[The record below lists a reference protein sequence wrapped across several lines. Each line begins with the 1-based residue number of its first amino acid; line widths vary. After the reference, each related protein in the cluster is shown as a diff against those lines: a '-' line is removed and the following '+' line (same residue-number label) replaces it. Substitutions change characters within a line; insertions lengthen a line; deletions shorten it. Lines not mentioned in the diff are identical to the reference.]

1 MARQNVVSDS
11 EPNLRRE
18 QLLQAAALLFQ
29 KHGYQGATVRQIA
42 DATGLTSGSIFYYF
56 KSKEDLLEEVI
67 AQAMQSGLQI
77 VDERLS
83 TATGPLS
90 RFQALVL
97 AHLTAIMGPLGS
109 AHDVSFRDWKSLSPD
124 ARDRLRT
131 INQKYREVWMEV
143 LNELKSNQYLLSDPE
158 RCRLYMLAALNWGPA
173 RRNLT
178 RSSQLASAAN
188 LFCSIALNLDEEEF
202 HKLCTAEKSGDKPKG
217 AD

>member
-1 MARQNVVSDS
+1 
-11 EPNLRRE
+11 
-18 QLLQAAALLFQ
+18 
-29 KHGYQGATVRQIA
+29 
-42 DATGLTSGSIFYYF
+42 
-56 KSKEDLLEEVI
+56 LLEEVI